1 MYHMTN
7 PVRKVGMAR
16 KRDTNTL
23 LQLGTLTGMNMD
35 QDRAFN
41 MVDLGPGK
49 PGSTRGCP
57 IS

>member
-7 PVRKVGMAR
+7 PMRRVGMAR

-23 LQLGTLTGMNMD
+23 LRLGTLTAINMD

-41 MVDLGPGK
+41 MVHQGPGK
-49 PGSTRGCP
+49 PDPTRGCH